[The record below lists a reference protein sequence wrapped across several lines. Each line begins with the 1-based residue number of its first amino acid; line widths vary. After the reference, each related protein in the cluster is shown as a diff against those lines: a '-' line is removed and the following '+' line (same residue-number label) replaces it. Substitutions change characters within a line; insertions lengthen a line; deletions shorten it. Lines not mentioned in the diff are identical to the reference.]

1 MNPDAYPDFDQEY
14 LSLVDG
20 GEDGEVIPIQPL
32 LVQAREVDVIFAIDA
47 TSDENNYAAGS
58 SLIVS
63 RLYHT
68 RSERS
73 V

>member
-1 MNPDAYPDFDQEY
+1 MNPDAYSDFDQDY

-20 GEDGEVIPIQPL
+20 GEDGEVIPIQHL
-32 LVQAREVDVIFAIDA
+32 LVQAREVDIIFAIDA